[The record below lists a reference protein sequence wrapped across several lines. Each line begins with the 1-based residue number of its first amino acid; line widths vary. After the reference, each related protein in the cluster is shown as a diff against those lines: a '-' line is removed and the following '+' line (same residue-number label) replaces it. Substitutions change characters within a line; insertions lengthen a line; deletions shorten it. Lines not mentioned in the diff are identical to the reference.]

1 MLILLEY
8 LAARRVAAGE
18 QRIRL
23 CPVCGQPFEP
33 DQLKLGYLD
42 RATSGYYE
50 VHDGCETGLA
60 SFIEAQEVSYDGDLL
75 AAS

>member
-8 LAARRVAAGE
+8 FATRVVLAGE
-18 QRIRL
+18 QHVRL
-23 CPVCGQPFEP
+23 CPVCGRPFEP
-33 DQLKLGYLD
+33 GQLKLGYLD

-50 VHDGCETGLA
+50 VHDGCETGLPR
-60 SFIEAQEVSYDGDLL
+60 FIQTQEVSYDGDLF

>member
-1 MLILLEY
+1 MLVLLEY
-8 LAARRVAAGE
+8 YNAQRVGE
-18 QRIRL
+18 RSQRVRL
-23 CPVCGQPFEP
+23 CPVCGRPFELG
-33 DQLKLGYLD
+33 QLKLGYLD

-60 SFIEAQEVSYDGDLL
+60 SFIESREVSHDGDLC